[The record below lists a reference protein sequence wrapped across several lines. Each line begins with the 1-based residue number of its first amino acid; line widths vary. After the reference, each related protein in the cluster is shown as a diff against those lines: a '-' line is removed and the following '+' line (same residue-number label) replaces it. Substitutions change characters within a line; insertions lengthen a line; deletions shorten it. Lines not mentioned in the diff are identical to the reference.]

1 MLALQVVLF
10 CLLYIFMVKVAVK
23 NDGLNCLYFYPEEY
37 IDAAVKRGLADRDEV
52 AKRSKRFMIPFCI
65 ILFVAVIAIIA
76 VWNGVADFKTA
87 YFQSCVLLV
96 NVNWF
101 DGIVIDELW
110 IRNSKIWRIKGMEDM
125 LFAKPIGFML
135 KRRILGTIMYFIIS
149 LIIAGI
155 VVLIGKT

>member
-110 IRNSKIWRIKGMEDM
+110 VRNSKIWRIKGMEDM

>member
-1 MLALQVVLF
+1 MLALQVVLL

-110 IRNSKIWRIKGMEDM
+110 VRNSKIWRIKGMEDM

-149 LIIAGI
+149 LMIAGI
-155 VVLIGKT
+155 VVLIGKI

>member
-1 MLALQVVLF
+1 
-10 CLLYIFMVKVAVK
+10 MVKVAVK
-23 NDGLNCLYFYPEEY
+23 NDGLNCLYFYSEEY

-110 IRNSKIWRIKGMEDM
+110 VRNSKIWRIKGMEDM

>member
-65 ILFVAVIAIIA
+65 ILFVAVNAIIA

-110 IRNSKIWRIKGMEDM
+110 VRNSKIWRIKGMEDM

>member
-23 NDGLNCLYFYPEEY
+23 NDDLNCLYFYPEEY

-110 IRNSKIWRIKGMEDM
+110 VRNSKIWRIKGMEDM

>member
-37 IDAAVKRGLADRDEV
+37 IDEAVKRGLADREEV
-52 AKRSKRFMIPFCI
+52 TKRSKRFMIPFCI
-65 ILFVAVIAIIA
+65 ILFVMLIAIIA
-76 VWNGVADFKTA
+76 VWNGVTDFKTA

-96 NVNWF
+96 IVNWF

-110 IRNSKIWRIKGMEDM
+110 VRNSEIWRIKGMEDM
-125 LFAKPIGFML
+125 SFAKPISFML

-155 VVLIGKT
+155 VVLIGKI

>member
-37 IDAAVKRGLADRDEV
+37 IDAAVKRALADRDEV

-110 IRNSKIWRIKGMEDM
+110 VRNSKIWRIKGMEDM

>member
-1 MLALQVVLF
+1 
-10 CLLYIFMVKVAVK
+10 MVKVAVK

-110 IRNSKIWRIKGMEDM
+110 VRNSKIWRIKGMEDM

>member
-110 IRNSKIWRIKGMEDM
+110 VRNSKIWRIKGMEDM

-149 LIIAGI
+149 LVIAGI

>member
-10 CLLYIFMVKVAVK
+10 CLLYIFMVKIAVK

-110 IRNSKIWRIKGMEDM
+110 VRNSKIWRIKGMEDM

>member
-1 MLALQVVLF
+1 
-10 CLLYIFMVKVAVK
+10 MVKVAVK

-110 IRNSKIWRIKGMEDM
+110 VRNSKIWRIKGMEDM

-149 LIIAGI
+149 LVIAGI

>member
-1 MLALQVVLF
+1 
-10 CLLYIFMVKVAVK
+10 
-23 NDGLNCLYFYPEEY
+23 
-37 IDAAVKRGLADRDEV
+37 
-52 AKRSKRFMIPFCI
+52 MIPFCI

-110 IRNSKIWRIKGMEDM
+110 VRNSKIWRIKGMEDM

-135 KRRILGTIMYFIIS
+135 KKTNSWHDHVLHHLAHNRGHRGTYRQN
-149 LIIAGI
+149 LIKNT
-155 VVLIGKT
+155 L